1 MGVRWDAVVDLA
13 VDRMGERDRRR
24 FEPARPAAASLTSS
38 ASASVDIWLFGS
50 LAEAVPERPLTIEF
64 RNPFS
69 IDDVIAELG
78 RRYGDGFLS
87 RVTSPG
93 GGMLSHCRVFVNGED
108 IEDTRAPVC
117 AQAPQIEMILLTAAE
132 GG

>member
-1 MGVRWDAVVDLA
+1 MGVRWDAVVECEPD
-13 VDRMGERDRRR
+13 R
-24 FEPARPAAASLTSS
+24 FEARSGPASAALPTLP

-50 LAEAVPERPLTIEF
+50 LAEAVAERPLTLEF

-78 RRYGDGFLS
+78 RRYGDAFLS
-87 RVTSPG
+87 LVTSPD
-93 GGMLSHCRVFVNGED
+93 GGMLRHCRVFVNGED
-108 IEDTRAPVC
+108 VEDTGAPVC
-117 AQAPQIEMILLTAAE
+117 AQEPLSQIEMILLTAAE

>member
-1 MGVRWDAVVDLA
+1 MGVRWDAVV
-13 VDRMGERDRRR
+13 ERDHSC
-24 FEPARPAAASLTSS
+24 FETWSGSARAAAARPTLP
-38 ASASVDIWLFGS
+38 ASASVDVWLFGS
-50 LAEAVPERPLTIEF
+50 LAEAVPERPLTLEF

-87 RVTSPG
+87 LVTSPE
-93 GGMLSHCRVFVNGED
+93 GGMLRHCRVFVNGED
-108 IEDTRAPVC
+108 VEDTQAPVC